1 MAAKQIFMDGTWGKC
16 ADLNLV
22 HKKGWANVLLFVI
35 KPNFTFFQV
44 QIEGLFRNTF
54 EFAKNLS
61 LNSSKFS
68 INNHACRQL
77 KQCFI
82 CGMCFFK
89 THQKFSEAIEP

>member
-1 MAAKQIFMDGTWGKC
+1 MDGTWGKC

-54 EFAKNLS
+54 KFAKPG
-61 LNSSKFS
+61 F
-68 INNHACRQL
+68 CQPQL
-77 KQCFI
+77 HLLAHMLFDN
-82 CGMCFFK
+82 
-89 THQKFSEAIEP
+89 